1 MPTKPYCMLAYIAWR
16 YSVTDS
22 VIFAGAKMTKG
33 QCPFVAYR
41 LCLGSLFAQGLA
53 LEPDTVRAV
62 DDTIQD
68 SLGQR
73 GVVEHAVPMLCREL
87 TGDDQRAGLHA
98 LIDNIQQG
106 ISHRGFY
113 RCQSEVIEDE

>member
-1 MPTKPYCMLAYIAWR
+1 MLAYISWR

-62 DDTIQD
+62 NDTIQD
-68 SLGQR
+68 GLGQR
-73 GVVEHAVPMLCREL
+73 GVAEHAVPMLCREL
-87 TGDDQRAGLHA
+87 TGDDQRAGLHT
-98 LIDNIQQG
+98 LIDYIQQG
-106 ISHRGFY
+106 IPHCGLYRG
-113 RCQSEVIEDE
+113 QPKVIEDE